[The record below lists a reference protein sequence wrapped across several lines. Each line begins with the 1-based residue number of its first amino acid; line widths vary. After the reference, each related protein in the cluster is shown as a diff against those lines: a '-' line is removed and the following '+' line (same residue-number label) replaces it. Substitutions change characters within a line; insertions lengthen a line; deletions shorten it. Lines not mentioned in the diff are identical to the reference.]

1 MAKTKMV
8 QIEHVDSLHKEDITE
23 AEYND
28 LQPRIQVKYKVL
40 KRYESAETPAEVAK
54 EK

>member
-1 MAKTKMV
+1 MAKTKMI
-8 QIEHVDSLHKEDITE
+8 QIEHVDSLHKEDLSE
-23 AEYND
+23 AEYD
-28 LQPRIQVKYKVL
+28 SLQPRIKTKYKVL